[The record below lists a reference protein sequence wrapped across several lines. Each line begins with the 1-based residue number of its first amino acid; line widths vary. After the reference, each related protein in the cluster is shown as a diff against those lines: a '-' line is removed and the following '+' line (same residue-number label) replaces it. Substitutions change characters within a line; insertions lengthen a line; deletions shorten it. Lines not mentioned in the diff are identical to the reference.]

1 MLKKVSFYFFINW
14 ILTFFVLVLTG
25 LLGAFLFITQYHIVD
40 FSALEQYQQA
50 VPTILLDDQGVEWAR
65 FCKDKRDPIAYHDVP
80 ACVVQAFVAAE
91 DWHFFNHG
99 GISLRGILR
108 SLCVN
113 LYHGKKMQG
122 ASTITQQLVK
132 LLFLDSKKTFSR
144 KIKEQLYAIL
154 IEYSYTKEQILQAY
168 LNNIYF
174 GCGIYGIEA
183 AAQRFWAK
191 HATDLT
197 IQEAAVLAGIVQCPN
212 KYCPLIA
219 PLTCERRRNQIFSKM
234 VAVGFISHEQKDIF
248 VQEPLLVQT
257 YLKNKEYGQYAKE
270 VIRTFLEAEFKK
282 GALYTDGLV
291 VQTTINS
298 AMQCAAEQAFE
309 VGCKEVQERLLLPI
323 NGALI
328 CVDNESVGIKALVGG
343 LNFGQSQFNR
353 AFQARRQLGSIIKPF
368 VYATAFEHGL
378 QPFETEIDEPIEV
391 IYDAVCWKPNNY
403 DKKFRGM
410 ITRAYAL
417 SCSNNI
423 VTIKTLL
430 KTGID
435 PLLQLLK
442 SMDLEA
448 EIVPYPSL
456 ALGCIDVTPKEAV
469 GMFTLFARKGLYK
482 KPHLISWVKDRWG
495 KKIYKQEH
503 VEKQIIPW
511 RIADQV
517 AALLMIGTQRL
528 KKIWGKDWL
537 SCQVLGKTGT
547 TNDSRTCWFAGST
560 PSYTTL
566 VYMGCDDN
574 SSMGKNVFPIKTAF
588 PVWFNFH
595 KSIQEPMRIF
605 SYHRSLKEEWI
616 NKKTGELVSFDD
628 PEAIRILV

>member
-1 MLKKVSFYFFINW
+1 MPKKVFFKFFIHCFTIFF
-14 ILTFFVLVLTG
+14 ILGLTG
-25 LLGAFLFITQYHIVD
+25 LLGAFLFVTQYQVID
-40 FSALEQYQQA
+40 FSALDEYQQSI
-50 VPTILLDDQGVEWAR
+50 PTILLDDQGVEWAR
-65 FCKDKRDPIAYHDVP
+65 FCKDKRDPITYQDVP
-80 ACVVQAFVAAE
+80 IAVIQAFVAAE
-91 DWHFFNHG
+91 DWQFFNHG
-99 GISLRGILR
+99 GISFRGILR

-113 LYHGKKMQG
+113 LYYGKKMQG

-191 HATDLT
+191 HAVDLT
-197 IQEAAVLAGIVQCPN
+197 VQEAAVLAGIVQCPN

-234 VAVGFISHEQKDIF
+234 VVRGFITHEQNELF
-248 VQEPLLVQT
+248 MQEPLSVQT

-270 VIRTFLEAEFKK
+270 AIRVFLEAEFKK

-298 AMQCAAEQAFE
+298 VMQYAAEQAFE
-309 VGCKEVQERLLLPI
+309 TGCKEVQDRLLLPI

-328 CVDNESVGIKALVGG
+328 CVDNESVGIKSLVGG
-343 LNFGQSQFNR
+343 INFAQSQFNR
-353 AFQARRQLGSIIKPF
+353 AFQARRQLGSIIKSF
-368 VYATAFEHGL
+368 VYAAAFENGL
-378 QPFETEIDEPIEV
+378 QPFETEIDEEIEV
-391 IYDAVCWKPNNY
+391 VYDAVSWKPKNY

-430 KTGID
+430 KTGVD
-435 PLLQLLK
+435 SLVKLLK
-442 SMDLEA
+442 SMDLDLD
-448 EIVPYPSL
+448 IIPYPSL
-456 ALGCIDVTPKEAV
+456 ALGCIDVTPKDAV
-469 GMFTLFARKGLYK
+469 GMFALFARKGVYK
-482 KPHLISWVKDRWG
+482 KPHLIDWVKDRWG
-495 KKIYKQEH
+495 KKIYKQERI
-503 VEKQIIPW
+503 EKQIVPW

-528 KKIWGKDWL
+528 KKIWGADWL
-537 SCQVLGKTGT
+537 SCEVLGKTGT

-574 SSMGKNVFPIKTAF
+574 SSMGKNIFPIETAF

-595 KSIQEPMRIF
+595 KTVQEPMRIF